1 MDLEKIKR
9 LVKINVKYYINSLR
23 YNSQNCS
30 ESNVTCVIFSRNRAM
45 QLDAL
50 LESIERYSKAKFN
63 IIVQYSYSPNH
74 QKSYEEVEKKYPYVK
89 FWQETTVNAT
99 LKEILKSIKSKYMF
113 YLVDDQVFVGD
124 FDVYEA
130 IPFVDDKSF
139 FSMRLG
145 KNITNWGIKDV
156 PLVPKYNEKGR
167 LLHWKFSDNKGQ
179 HDWHYKF
186 SVDGHIYRTI
196 DILRCTMAIPFKAPN
211 SYEAN
216 MNSVLFF
223 KTAKYGSAFS
233 QPVVVNLIINACRE
247 EAAYE
252 NCVGGEFSADD
263 MLKLRENGKSL
274 DLDAIARMNF
284 NCTHFIV
291 KDINSILK

>member
-1 MDLEKIKR
+1 MDYKKIKR
-9 LVKINVKYYINSLR
+9 LAKIQFQYFCNCLKYEEGMY
-23 YNSQNCS
+23 SQ
-30 ESNVTCVIFSRNRAM
+30 ESVTCVIFSRNRAM

-50 LESIERYSKAKFN
+50 LESIERYSQTKFD

-89 FWQETTVNAT
+89 FWLESTVNTT

-113 YLVDDQVFVGD
+113 YLVDDQVFIKD
-124 FDVYEA
+124 FNVYETLS
-130 IPFVDDKSF
+130 FVNNNSF

-145 KNITNWGIKDV
+145 ENITNLGFADV
-156 PLVPKYNEKGR
+156 KMCPKYKKKEGMLFWNYVE
-167 LLHWKFSDNKGQ
+167 NKGQ
-179 HDWHYKF
+179 GDWYYKF

-196 DILRCTMAIPFKAPN
+196 DILRCTMSIPFKAPN

-216 MNSVLFF
+216 MNSVIFF

-263 MLKLRENGKSL
+263 MLKLRENGKRL
-274 DLDAIARMNF
+274 DLDAIAKMEF

-291 KDINSILK
+291 KDINDIVC